1 MPRSPTKTQSK
12 KPTTA
17 RKASKTGT
25 YSSSSPFPPPK
36 PAETKSS
43 RITTIIRQ
51 AGTHEGR

>member
-17 RKASKTGT
+17 RKASKAGT
-25 YSSSSPFPPPK
+25 YSSSSPFQPPK

-43 RITTIIRQ
+43 RIATIIRQ